1 MQAAEALAVRRPGPA
16 LLAPLWPRRE
26 ERWLAQLWRKAGM
39 CPNGGIANAA
49 SAAEWLSLLLP
60 WPPMPLIQRDAP
72 YPHWEFSDPDSG
84 DLLRLVPERGGLIS
98 GWRCGDREVVYLD
111 LQRFLDPSQSVRG
124 GFPVLFPIT
133 GGLPNNQLPL
143 PQGTF
148 PLQQHGFARQLP
160 WQMQPLADGR
170 GVALELTDSP
180 ETLQAYPFQFLLRM
194 EVRLAPAALEISTT
208 VSNRSSETMPFSF
221 GLHPYFNLS
230 SLEGVRFEGLPEH
243 CLNHLTMAPA
253 ATAEQ
258 MQHLASGID
267 LLVRPTGAVRLVDP
281 AAGTTLEL
289 QLSHPFDLVVLW
301 TEPPRP
307 MVCIE
312 PWSGPR
318 QALLSGDR
326 KLELPPGASTQ
337 LHTRYVLNPS

>member
-1 MQAAEALAVRRPGPA
+1 
-16 LLAPLWPRRE
+16 
-26 ERWLAQLWRKAGM
+26 
-39 CPNGGIANAA
+39 
-49 SAAEWLSLLLP
+49 
-60 WPPMPLIQRDAP
+60 MPLIQRDLP
-72 YPHWEFSDPDSG
+72 YPHWEFSDPSTG

-98 GWRCGDREVVYLD
+98 GWCCGDREVVYLD
-111 LQRFLDPSQSVRG
+111 LERFLDPAQSVRG

-133 GGLPNNQLPL
+133 GGLPNNELPL

-148 PLQQHGFARQLP
+148 TLPQHGFASNLP
-160 WQMQPLADGR
+160 WRMDPLADGR
-170 GVALELTDSP
+170 GVALELSDTTK
-180 ETLQAYPFQFLLRM
+180 TLQAYPFQFLLRL
-194 EVRLAPAALEISTT
+194 EVRLAPGALEIATT
-208 VSNRSSETMPFSF
+208 VTNRSAEAMPFSF

-230 SLEGVRFEGLPEH
+230 SLEGVRFEGLPQE

-258 MQHLASGID
+258 VQRLASGID
-267 LLVRPTGAVRLVDP
+267 LLVRPTGPVRLVDE

-301 TEPPRP
+301 SEPPRP

-326 KLELPPGASTQ
+326 RIELAPGHSTE
-337 LHTRYVLNPS
+337 LHTRYVLQRS

>member
-1 MQAAEALAVRRPGPA
+1 
-16 LLAPLWPRRE
+16 
-26 ERWLAQLWRKAGM
+26 
-39 CPNGGIANAA
+39 
-49 SAAEWLSLLLP
+49 
-60 WPPMPLIQRDAP
+60 MPLTQRNAP
-72 YPHWEFSDPDSG
+72 YPHWEFSDPANG
-84 DLLRLVPERGGLIS
+84 DLLRLVPGRGGLIS
-98 GWRCGDREVVYLD
+98 GWRCEGREVVYLD
-111 LQRFLDPSQSVRG
+111 LERFRDPAQSVRG

-133 GGLPNNQLPL
+133 GGLPGNQLTL

-148 PLQQHGFARQLP
+148 TIGQHGFARTLP
-160 WQMQPLADGR
+160 WRMEPLADGR
-170 GVALELTDSP
+170 GVALELSDTA

-194 EVRLAPAALEISTT
+194 EVRLAAGSLEISTT
-208 VSNRSSETMPFSF
+208 VSNRSADPMPFSF

-230 SLEGVRFEGLPEH
+230 SLDGVRFEGLPQE

-253 ATAEQ
+253 STAEQ
-258 MQHLASGID
+258 MERLSQGID
-267 LLVRPTGAVRLVDP
+267 LLVRPTGPVRLVDE
-281 AAGTTLEL
+281 AAGATLEL

-326 KLELPPGASTQ
+326 RIELAPGASTE
-337 LHTRYVLNPS
+337 LKTRYALLPG

>member
-1 MQAAEALAVRRPGPA
+1 M
-16 LLAPLWPRRE
+16 
-26 ERWLAQLWRKAGM
+26 
-39 CPNGGIANAA
+39 
-49 SAAEWLSLLLP
+49 SLT
-60 WPPMPLIQRDAP
+60 QRTSP
-72 YPHWEFSDPDSG
+72 YPHWEFSDPASG

-98 GWRCGDREVVYLD
+98 GWRCGGRELVYLD
-111 LQRFLDPSQSVRG
+111 LERFLDPAQSVRG

-133 GGLPNNQLPL
+133 GGLPDNQLPL

-148 PLQQHGFARQLP
+148 TIGQHGFARTMP
-160 WQMQPLADGR
+160 WRMEPLADGR
-170 GVALELTDSP
+170 GVALELSDTAA
-180 ETLQAYPFQFLLRM
+180 TLQAYPFQFLLRM
-194 EVRLAPAALEISTT
+194 EVRLATGALEITTT
-208 VSNRSSETMPFSF
+208 VSNRSEDPMPFSF

-230 SLEGVRFEGLPEH
+230 SLDGVRFEGLPPE

-253 ATAEQ
+253 DTAEQ
-258 MQHLASGID
+258 MQRLASGID
-267 LLVRPTGAVRLVDP
+267 LLVRPTGPVRLVDE

-326 KLELPPGASTQ
+326 KIELAPGTSTE
-337 LHTRYVLNPS
+337 LSTRYALLPG

>member
-1 MQAAEALAVRRPGPA
+1 
-16 LLAPLWPRRE
+16 
-26 ERWLAQLWRKAGM
+26 
-39 CPNGGIANAA
+39 
-49 SAAEWLSLLLP
+49 
-60 WPPMPLIQRDAP
+60 MPLIQRDTP
-72 YPHWEFSDPDSG
+72 YPHWEFSDPASG

-98 GWRCGDREVVYLD
+98 GWRCGDHEVVYLD
-111 LQRFLDPSQSVRG
+111 LERFRDPAQSVRG

-133 GGLPNNQLPL
+133 GGLPGNQLPL

-148 PLQQHGFARQLP
+148 TIGQHGFVRTLP
-160 WQMQPLADGR
+160 WRMEPLADGR
-170 GVALELTDSP
+170 GVALELTDTA
-180 ETLQAYPFQFLLRM
+180 ETLQAYPFAFLLRM
-194 EVRLAPAALEISTT
+194 EVRLAPGALEIDTT
-208 VSNRSSETMPFSF
+208 VTNRSVEAMPFSF

-230 SLEGVRFEGLPEH
+230 SLEGVRFEGLPEE

-267 LLVRPTGAVRLVDP
+267 LLVRPSGPVRLVDE

-326 KLELPPGASTQ
+326 KIELAPGTSTE
-337 LHTRYVLNPS
+337 LRTRYALSRQG

>member
-1 MQAAEALAVRRPGPA
+1 M
-16 LLAPLWPRRE
+16 
-26 ERWLAQLWRKAGM
+26 
-39 CPNGGIANAA
+39 
-49 SAAEWLSLLLP
+49 SLT
-60 WPPMPLIQRDAP
+60 QRTSP
-72 YPHWEFSDPDSG
+72 YPHWEFSDPASG

-98 GWRCGDREVVYLD
+98 GWRCGGRELVYLD
-111 LQRFLDPSQSVRG
+111 LERFLDPAQSVRG

-133 GGLPNNQLPL
+133 GGLPDNQLPL

-148 PLQQHGFARQLP
+148 TIGQHGFARTMP
-160 WQMQPLADGR
+160 WRMEPLADGR
-170 GVALELTDSP
+170 GVALELSDTAA
-180 ETLQAYPFQFLLRM
+180 TLQAYPFQFLLRM
-194 EVRLAPAALEISTT
+194 EVRLATGALEITTT
-208 VSNRSSETMPFSF
+208 VSNRSEDPMPFSF

-230 SLEGVRFEGLPEH
+230 SLNGVRFEGLPPE

-253 ATAEQ
+253 DTAEQ
-258 MQHLASGID
+258 MQRLASGID
-267 LLVRPTGAVRLVDP
+267 LLVRPTGPVRLVDE

-326 KLELPPGASTQ
+326 KIELAPGTSTE
-337 LHTRYVLNPS
+337 LSTRYALLPG

>member
-1 MQAAEALAVRRPGPA
+1 
-16 LLAPLWPRRE
+16 
-26 ERWLAQLWRKAGM
+26 
-39 CPNGGIANAA
+39 
-49 SAAEWLSLLLP
+49 
-60 WPPMPLIQRDAP
+60 MPLIERNAP
-72 YPHWEFSDPDSG
+72 YPHWEFSDPASG

-111 LQRFLDPSQSVRG
+111 LERFLDPAQSVRG
-124 GFPVLFPIT
+124 GCPVLFPIT

-148 PLQQHGFARQLP
+148 TIGQHGFARQLP
-160 WQMQPLADGR
+160 WRLEPLADGR
-170 GVALELTDSP
+170 GVLLQLSDTP
-180 ETLQAYPFQFLLRM
+180 ETQQAYPFAFLLSM
-194 EVRLAPAALEISTT
+194 EVRLAPGALEIATT
-208 VSNRSSETMPFSF
+208 VTNRSGAPMPFSF

-230 SLEGVRFEGLPEH
+230 SLEGVHFEGLPAE

-253 ATAEQ
+253 ATAGQ
-258 MQHLASGID
+258 MERLAQGID
-267 LLVRPTGAVRLVDP
+267 LLVRPTGPVRLVDE
-281 AAGTTLEL
+281 AAGASLEL

-326 KLELPPGASTQ
+326 KIELAPGASTE
-337 LHTRYVLNPS
+337 LSTRYALISS